1 MESNTVQQLEETQT
15 LEPQRARGGQQAN
28 TNAETHGHYR
38 RKLKLSSVSFDDLN
52 FSCAGGEQ
60 LASRRRELIE
70 HLGGKVSAVE
80 RRVIE
85 RICFTEYLT
94 DHLDLHLAELGPKII
109 NRRKRTLIP
118 IVLQRDALVTTLTK
132 LYDAIGYT
140 PKERPAK
147 SLAEIEASV
156 IAKRAPAQTG
166 EKPLHENND

>member
-1 MESNTVQQLEETQT
+1 MSETVVSTETK
-15 LEPQRARGGQQAN
+15 RGKGAPKAN
-28 TNAETHGHYR
+28 HNAETHGHYR

-52 FSCAGGEQ
+52 FSSAGGEQ
-60 LASRRRELIE
+60 LASRRLELIE

-85 RICFTEYLT
+85 RICFSEYLT

-118 IVLQRDALVTTLTK
+118 IVLQRDALVNTLTK

-140 PKERPAK
+140 PREKPAPT
-147 SLAEIEASV
+147 LHEIQAA
-156 IAKRAPAQTG
+156 IAAKRAHAATAQ
-166 EKPLHENND
+166 EKPAMQEETPNG